1 MTLLLVFVSL
11 ASAQIRSDTSQ
22 PAVRFST
29 VDVLIDPHGSDLAAY
44 QLEFVAD
51 PARVTL
57 VGIEGGQHPAF
68 KVPPY
73 YDPKALAGNRVILA
87 ALNAG
92 TDLPNSKTR
101 VATLHLQIK
110 GDAKPAMS
118 AKLVVAASANE
129 KTIDADVFVSEGA
142 MQ

>member
-1 MTLLLVFVSL
+1 MTLLLLLVSIT
-11 ASAQIRSDTSQ
+11 SAQIRTDSAQ
-22 PAVRFST
+22 PAVRFAT
-29 VDVLIDPHGSDLAAY
+29 VDLLIDPHGSDLAAY
-44 QLEFVAD
+44 QLEFLAD

-92 TDLPNSKTR
+92 NDLPQSKTR

-110 GDAKPAMS
+110 GDAKPSIS
-118 AKLVVAASANE
+118 AKLVVAANSSE
-129 KTIDADVFVSEGA
+129 KTIDADVSVSEGA